1 MSMSILVLLRYTG
14 PFCPIGK
21 SPHTYHVSYDFYF
34 YSMRLNSRQ
43 IAYWL
48 YHHPRTTMI

>member
-21 SPHTYHVSYDFYF
+21 SPHTYPC
-34 YSMRLNSRQ
+34 L
-43 IAYWL
+43 I
-48 YHHPRTTMI
+48 